1 MENNAMKQNC
11 TQLMKSVSEA
21 SFYVTDLQLYLDTHP
36 DDIRALEMFKE
47 ACCQLKVCCD
57 AFESCCYPLKACS
70 SGKDDEWDWLVGCWP
85 SERMV

>member
-11 TQLMKSVSEA
+11 VQLMKSVSEA

-47 ACCQLKVCCD
+47 ACRQLKVCCD

>member
-11 TQLMKSVSEA
+11 AQLMKSVSEA

-47 ACCQLKVCCD
+47 ACRQLKVCCD

-70 SGKDDEWDWLVGCWP
+70 SGKDDEWNWLVGCWP